1 MEIHMYRH
9 IDWVPDETVASNR
22 LTEEHRGGK
31 TSSQQPRHQAQPKA
45 PSSSAR
51 SVAAEESN
59 VVKTLH
65 FVLDTL
71 FAGWPDVYRAIRDQ
85 LNENEERV
93 YGRRLRPVG

>member
-1 MEIHMYRH
+1 MESHMYRH
-9 IDWVPDETVASNR
+9 IDWVPEETITSNR

-31 TSSQQPRHQAQPKA
+31 TSSQQQQPAQPKA

-51 SVAAEESN
+51 SAAAEESN

-93 YGRRLRPVG
+93 YGRRLRPTG